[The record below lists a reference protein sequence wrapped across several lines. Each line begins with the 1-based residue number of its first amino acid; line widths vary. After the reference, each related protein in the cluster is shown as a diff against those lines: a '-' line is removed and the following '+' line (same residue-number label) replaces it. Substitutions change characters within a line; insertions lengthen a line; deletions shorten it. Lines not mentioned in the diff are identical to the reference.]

1 MYSQSCVIATLFF
14 IGSPFSLSG
23 GILGVDAT
31 SSYINEY
38 GIGLPSWQIFTNVI
52 DAAFGGPSNV
62 AVIPGLLTDL
72 PEMLSY
78 SALLVE
84 LRGSG
89 PGVTLTATEAAN
101 LYAYIYAYIASE
113 RRVVIFGENHNWDS

>member
-1 MYSQSCVIATLFF
+1 MNT
-14 IGSPFSLSG
+14 GSAFRAGKSSRMSLMPH
-23 GILGVDAT
+23 LEDLRMLR
-31 SSYINEY
+31 SY
-38 GIGLPSWQIFTNVI
+38 
-52 DAAFGGPSNV
+52 
-62 AVIPGLLTDL
+62 PGLLTDL

-89 PGVTLTATEAAN
+89 PGVTLSATEAAN
-101 LYAYIYAYIASE
+101 LYAYIASE